1 METFEGVVLEL
12 EAVAESDSVEEVY
25 ARLEERGVV
34 FRIDPEVA
42 PTMMK
47 GATLSAGELAQ
58 LRRVENVVRLGH
70 VERIDLDEIV
80 LERGTI
86 ATSPEHLHVHCATH
100 GLSDRPPVPI
110 FTDDTITL
118 QVLSRISLCMSSA
131 MLGVVEASDRTTEEK
146 NRLCRP
152 NPWPHTPF
160 DFLRGILFGIQ
171 TELAWQDPDLSAWVN
186 ASRLNLVGALTRNE
200 DQATVRALQ
209 GRFLAAVFPALE
221 SLERLAA
228 HASDEERARIFEPE
242 PA

>member
-1 METFEGVVLEL
+1 MFRVDRSVV
-12 EAVAESDSVEEVY
+12 
-25 ARLEERGVV
+25 
-34 FRIDPEVA
+34 

-58 LRRVENVVRLGH
+58 LRRIDNVVRLGH

-86 ATSPEHLHVHCATH
+86 ATSPEHLHVHCATP

-131 MLGVVEASDRTTEEK
+131 FIGLVEGSDRTTAEK

-152 NPWPHTPF
+152 NPWPQTPF
-160 DFLRGILFGIQ
+160 DFLRAILLGIK
-171 TELAWQDPDLSAWVN
+171 TELGWQDADLREWVE
-186 ASRLNLVGALTRNE
+186 ASRLNLVGGLARHA
-200 DQATVRALQ
+200 DQNAVQALQ
-209 GRFLAAVFPALE
+209 GRFLAALFPALDNFE
-221 SLERLAA
+221 QLSAQ
-228 HASDEERARIFEPE
+228 ASEAERARIFEPE
-242 PA
+242 ESVPSS